1 MLLRSGYDTIVDSLA
16 WVNRVTDILE
26 DDVDGYD
33 DDAESGVI
41 LELINLRT
49 EQYLGSN
56 LNYQSIIPSNPCG
69 LSTFI

>member
-1 MLLRSGYDTIVDSLA
+1 MQCRPWIISERCWGLAYDTIVDSLA
-16 WVNRVTDILE
+16 WVNRVTDILEE

-49 EQYLGSN
+49 EQY
-56 LNYQSIIPSNPCG
+56 QPAQPVQI
-69 LSTFI
+69 

>member
-1 MLLRSGYDTIVDSLA
+1 MIISECCWGLAYDTIVDSLA

-49 EQYLGSN
+49 PVPKFRSKL
-56 LNYQSIIPSNPCG
+56 SIN
-69 LSTFI
+69 